1 MQTRGQS
8 REIFAKPRQA
18 LHHSCIEAVLKHRTG
33 AGPRFEPPSR
43 RRDASVSTALGSE
56 AASAPKSRRRTWRP
70 QSAASGPGSSLR
82 GPGGP
87 TGCGPSRLPSQ
98 VRISQF
104 RFSTRQAIRHDAVP
118 IPSGHGVRDCA
129 RLGWCRDEGVG
140 SRWEASRVISTR
152 KWLDGFRGECLK
164 ASRV

>member
-33 AGPRFEPPSR
+33 AGPNSSLP
-43 RRDASVSTALGSE
+43 RDAATPLSPRLWALRPPPRRSRGARLGGRRAQLPGLARRSE
-56 AASAPKSRRRTWRP
+56 GLEGPRGAGRRGCRLKSA
-70 QSAASGPGSSLR
+70 
-82 GPGGP
+82 
-87 TGCGPSRLPSQ
+87 
-98 VRISQF
+98 QF